1 MLVVCALRTDY
12 FENPEGVGERPHF
25 GWVLKAS
32 GANVRQTS
40 FRFRLAGDAAFANV
54 LFDSGDV
61 LSDESAHYVPDALP
75 LTSAHRYYWQ
85 VRVRDNHAR
94 ESGWSEPATFVTAL
108 LGERAWRASFISAE
122 TEADAENSRA
132 TRVFAPLNVTK
143 PVRTAYAFT
152 TALGLYHFYLN
163 GAKVGEDQLA
173 PGWTSYRKRLL
184 YQTYDIS
191 ALLRPGEN
199 EVSAWLGAGWYKGE
213 MGFLHNRNNYGRRT
227 AFLCQIEIEYEDGSR
242 ETFVSDA
249 SWQGEDTPVVFSEI
263 YHGETY
269 DARLPY
275 ANRRP
280 VAVVPYEM
288 GNLEAQS
295 GCRVR
300 VMNTLPVQRIIKT
313 PRGETVLD
321 FGQNLTGFVRFSVTG
336 RAGDEVV
343 LRCFE
348 VLDCA
353 GNVYTE
359 NLRTARQMIR
369 YVLKGGEREVYQPLF
384 TFQGFRY
391 MHVVSHPGE
400 PAAENFQALAVHS
413 DMEQTAA
420 FVSSN
425 EALNQLFHNILWGL
439 KGNFLDVPTD
449 CPQRDERL
457 GWTGDAQI
465 FCPTA
470 CFLMNTYAFF
480 RKWLR
485 DLAADQTPEGGV
497 PHVIPDVFATAENVG
512 DNWVLKEGAHSAAAW
527 SDAAVLN
534 PWNVYLAY
542 GDRRILSEQYE
553 SMRAWVEFMRRHA
566 DGPVWRYRLQF
577 GDWVALDA
585 AEGSYYGA
593 TPNDLIVSA
602 YYAYTTGIFAKIA
615 GILGHADDER
625 EYAALSQEIVRGFQ
639 ETFFRADGTLTA
651 DTQTAHI
658 VALNFGLVPEK
669 WREKV
674 SARLSALLAKEGG
687 HLVTGFVGTPYFTFA
702 LSENGR
708 LHEAYELLLRD
719 DFPSW
724 LYQVKMGAT
733 TVWEHWDGIKP
744 DGSMW
749 SADMNSFNHYS
760 YGSIGKWMF
769 SVIAGI
775 DADETC
781 PGYRRVRIAPRVGGG
796 LRAVRAKYRSLYGDV
811 TVAWHDTN
819 GELSFK
825 VEIPCNAEAVIDL
838 TPYEVLDGGGLP
850 FTDGKALTG
859 SGSYRIA
866 CRAAR

>member
-1 MLVVCALRTDY
+1 M
-12 FENPEGVGERPHF
+12 H
-25 GWVLKAS
+25 
-32 GANVRQTS
+32 
-40 FRFRLAGDAAFANV
+40 
-54 LFDSGDV
+54 
-61 LSDESAHYVPDALP
+61 
-75 LTSAHRYYWQ
+75 
-85 VRVRDNHAR
+85 DNHAR
-94 ESGWSEPATFVTAL
+94 KSAWSEPATFVTSL
-108 LGERAWRASFISAE
+108 LGDRAWQASFISAE
-122 TEADAENSRA
+122 TESDADSSRA
-132 TRVFAPLNVTK
+132 TRVFASLDIDKT
-143 PVRTAYAFT
+143 VRAAYAYT

-173 PGWTSYRKRLL
+173 PGWTSYQKRVL

-191 ALLRPGEN
+191 ALLRPGRN

-213 MGFLHNRNNYGRRT
+213 MGFLHNRNNYGCQT
-227 AFLCQIEIEYEDGSR
+227 AFLCQIEIEYEDGSH
-242 ETFVSDA
+242 ETFSSDA
-249 SWQGEDTPVVFSEI
+249 SWAGEDTPVIFSEI

-269 DARLPY
+269 DARFAF

-280 VAVVPYEM
+280 VSVVPYDM
-288 GNLEAQS
+288 ANLEAQS

-300 VMNTLPVQRIIKT
+300 VMNTLPVQRILKT

-336 RAGDEVV
+336 SAGDEVV

-348 VLDCA
+348 VLDRD

-359 NLRTARQMIR
+359 NLRTARQTIR
-369 YVLKGGEREVYQPLF
+369 YILKGGEREIYQPLF

-391 MHVVSHPGE
+391 VHVVSHPGE
-400 PAAENFQALAVHS
+400 LAAENFQALAVHS

-470 CFLMNTYAFF
+470 CFLMSTYTFF
-480 RKWLR
+480 QKWLR

-497 PHVIPDVFATAENVG
+497 PHVIPDIISTAHNLG
-512 DNWVLKEGAHSAAAW
+512 DNWLLKKGADSAAAW
-527 SDAAVLN
+527 SDVAVLN

-553 SMRAWVEFMRRHA
+553 SMRAWIEFMRRHA
-566 DGPVWRYRLQF
+566 DGPVWQYKLQF

-602 YYAYTTGIFAKIA
+602 YYAYSTRIFAKIA
-615 GILGHADDER
+615 GVLGYTDDQF
-625 EYAALSQEIVRGFQ
+625 EYEALSQEIARGFQ
-639 ETFFRADGTLTA
+639 ETFFHTDGTLTA

-658 VALNFGLVPEK
+658 IALHFGLVPEK

-674 SARLSALLAKEGG
+674 SARLVELLAEEGG

-702 LSENGR
+702 LSENGYLR
-708 LHEAYELLLRD
+708 EAYELLLRD

-760 YGSIGKWMF
+760 YGSIGKWIF
-769 SVIAGI
+769 SVMAGI
-775 DADETC
+775 DADETS
-781 PGYRRVRIAPRVGGG
+781 PGYRRVKIAPRVGGG
-796 LRAVRAKYRSLYGDV
+796 LCSVRTKYRSLYGDV
-811 TVAWHDTN
+811 TVAWHNKGDV
-819 GELSFK
+819 LSFEIK
-825 VEIPCNAEAVIDL
+825 IPCNAEAAIDL
-838 TPYEVLDGGGLP
+838 SPYEVLDGGGLS
-850 FTDGKALTG
+850 FLDGKAHTG
-859 SGSYRIA
+859 SGSYRVV
-866 CRAAR
+866 CRAVR